1 MPGCPKCG
9 RTVLP
14 DRIAWSVPEAA
25 RLIGVSPNHLRNEVS
40 AGRIRSIRSG
50 SRRLIEAAEL
60 DRYLAAA
67 RRTAA

>member
-9 RTVLP
+9 RAVLP
-14 DRIAWSVPEAA
+14 DRIAWSIPETAA
-25 RLIGVSPNHLRNEVS
+25 LLSVSPNHLRNEIA

-60 DRYLAAA
+60 DRYIAAA
-67 RRTAA
+67 RRSAA